1 MILIM
6 KLKSQNLVYTDGK
19 TFVVE
24 YLEDD
29 EDAEF
34 QISGWSREP
43 TDEEAQEILDFLKRR
58 KENAKE

>member
-1 MILIM
+1 M

-24 YLEDD
+24 YLEGD
-29 EDAEF
+29 EDYE
-34 QISGWSREP
+34 ISEWSREP

>member
-1 MILIM
+1 M